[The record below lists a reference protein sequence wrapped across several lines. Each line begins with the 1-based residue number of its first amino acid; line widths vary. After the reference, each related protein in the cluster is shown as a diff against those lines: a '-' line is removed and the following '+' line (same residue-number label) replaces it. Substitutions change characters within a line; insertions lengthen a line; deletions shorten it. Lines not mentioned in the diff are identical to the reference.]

1 MKIIQKRSFFLA
13 VVSSL
18 VLALCVKI
26 FGVELF
32 RVSSSSMAPTLLP
45 GDYILVVKGAYGYTR
60 HSFPWE
66 MSFRGT
72 LLPGQVGRGD
82 IVVFHEEGAP
92 TNPWIKRV
100 VGLPGERVR
109 MMAGAVCV
117 DGATCPL
124 LTHPFTPLH
133 EEVLPE
139 GMRYYVTCSPQ
150 DTSSQ
155 RVPEEAYFVLGDARD
170 NSKDSRHL
178 DVGPIYHHQLLGQAR
193 WILWSC
199 APPKDGED
207 SFFSRLRWSRF
218 FTSLTQKSPL

>member
-1 MKIIQKRSFFLA
+1 MTQKSLLLIKG
-13 VVSSL
+13 VCVSL
-18 VLALCVKI
+18 ILALCVKI

-32 RVSSSSMAPTLLP
+32 RVSSTSMAPTLLP
-45 GDYILVVKGAYGYTR
+45 GDYVLVVKGAYGYTR

-66 MSFRGT
+66 MSFRDT
-72 LLPGQVGRGD
+72 LMQRDVSRGD
-82 IVVFHEEGAP
+82 IVVFHQSGAP
-92 TNPWIKRV
+92 ANPWIKRV

-133 EEVLPE
+133 EEILPE
-139 GMRYYVTCSPQ
+139 GVRYFVTCSPQ

-155 RVPEEAYFVLGDARD
+155 RVPEGAYFVLGDARD
-170 NSKDSRHL
+170 NSKDSRHME
-178 DVGPIYHHQLLGQAR
+178 VGPIYHTQLLGQAR

-199 APPKDGED
+199 APQGPSNE
-207 SFFSRLRWSRF
+207 SFFSRVRWARF
-218 FTSLTQKSPL
+218 FTSLTHKSPSL